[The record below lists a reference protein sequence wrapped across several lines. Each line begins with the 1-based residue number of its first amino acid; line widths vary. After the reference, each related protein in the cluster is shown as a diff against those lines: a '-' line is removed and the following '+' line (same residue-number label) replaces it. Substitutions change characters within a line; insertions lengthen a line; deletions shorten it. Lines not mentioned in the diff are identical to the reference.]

1 MAEAAVQADDFFG
14 VVELLPKES
23 FDPSYGFLV
32 KMYAFSP
39 KISEPMRVFGSLPVK
54 QDADII
60 LSYLRK
66 NDAPTFSSTNLQP
79 LLNNPLPTLA
89 KRGVTKDIK
98 FKVDMS
104 PYTVYTADT
113 NEKMFE
119 FYKNISRGLGIETPN
134 LMDLIQN
141 SDRILVKGVD
151 PYTEI
156 IRRLSE
162 DIIAAKLEVPV
173 KILVQ
178 ARTLG
183 SSNMTLGDI
192 RERIL
197 EDLKSLVK
205 NEEFKK
211 AVTEKLSG
219 RVNES
224 PDITARRALGE
235 KDFTPEPKARYI
247 VTDIPSLIQINY
259 RPALIT
265 QLGHA
270 ASIVFTSKEGAPIS
284 MILPVGFPV
293 ISIGYTAHLSTETES
308 LPRPDAVL
316 TAPAGGFSLGL
327 SPESKPISFEELI
340 ADEAAADVDRQR
352 GRVDR
357 SGLRQSW
364 TAQADLPPSDNSVA
378 PPPPPPPF
386 QPTPLQPRSAIP
398 PHLRGR
404 AVGLSPLPPPPPPQ
418 PFQPPPPPPEPES
431 KEGEFLSPANRPAD
445 NGEVIQLNSG
455 SPLLLE
461 DPVSGSLGLSGAW
474 VPPPF
479 QNPLV
484 QDQVVDDDRIDL
496 PEIVPLPADAA
507 PPPPPAA
514 PPPPPPA
521 APLPAPPAA
530 PPPAPPAAPPPPA
543 VEQPVESLS
552 GLFPGPVRRTRRN
565 ALVPTPFSSARS
577 AFRPI
582 EPASGNRDQAVMIQQ
597 QIHEFI
603 QSIRDDSTPSG
614 KITVS
619 FPDEAAELQTIERV
633 VPNGYII
640 VLPEESTAFGDMRNL
655 TVLSAVRKPYQTI
668 TYVLYLGDNN
678 QYTAGRIDTGGSP
691 GELGLQ
697 PLSNYKRNAAVIR
710 VIFVFRSPD
719 AAPRPPQSPVGFV
732 PPSPSGFSQA
742 PSAVPSEAPSPAIS
756 EAPSPGEVSVAPSPG
771 EVSVAPS
778 PGEVSDAPSPG
789 EVSAAPSPE
798 PVVRRRR
805 RNESPRPNRK
815 RAITVADGFRR
826 APLPPAPAY
835 VPPPPAPPAPP
846 APFTR
851 RRPPSPPLPPPSP
864 PLPLPGS
871 SPSPP
876 PPSEILPNLRRREV
890 GVSARRARNLQSQG
904 GTRRKG
910 GRRGRRTT
918 RKH

>member
-113 NEKMFE
+113 NEKMFMI
-119 FYKNISRGLGIETPN
+119 YTNISRGLGIETPN

-162 DIIAAKLEVPV
+162 DIIAAKLQVPAE
-173 KILVQ
+173 ILVE

-197 EDLKSLVK
+197 EDLQSLHNSVT

-235 KDFTPEPKARYI
+235 KDFTPGPNARYLI
-247 VTDIPSLIQINY
+247 TDIPSLVQINY
-259 RPALIT
+259 RPALIA
-265 QLGHA
+265 QLGAA

-293 ISIGYTAHLSTETES
+293 ISVGYTAHLSTETES
-308 LPRPDAVL
+308 LPRADAFL
-316 TAPAGGFSLGL
+316 TEPAGGFSLGL

-357 SGLRQSW
+357 SGLRQAW
-364 TAQADLPPSDNSVA
+364 AAQADI

-386 QPTPLQPRSAIP
+386 QP
-398 PHLRGR
+398 
-404 AVGLSPLPPPPPPQ
+404 PPPPPPLPPHLRERAVGPRPPPIGLSSQ
-418 PFQPPPPPPEPES
+418 GARNLQSPPPPPPPFQPPPPPPPFQPPPPPPPFQPPPPPPPEPES
-431 KEGEFLSPANRPAD
+431 KEGEFLSPANRPVD

-455 SPLLLE
+455 SPVLLE
-461 DPVSGSLGLSGAW
+461 DPGTGSLGLSGAW

-479 QNPLV
+479 PNPLV

-496 PEIVPLPADAA
+496 PEIAPLPADAA
-507 PPPPPAA
+507 PPPPPPVLAQPPTTELVPLAPIVRGALNGSLPPAPSGVPQPTNYGNQAIQENADALINVLRPPAAAA
-514 PPPPPPA
+514 PPPRPII
-521 APLPAPPAA
+521 
-530 PPPAPPAAPPPPA
+530 
-543 VEQPVESLS
+543 
-552 GLFPGPVRRTRRN
+552 
-565 ALVPTPFSSARS
+565 SSSQS

-582 EPASGNRDQAVMIQQ
+582 QPAPANSAQAATIQQ

-633 VPNGYII
+633 IPKGYII
-640 VLPEESTAFGDMRNL
+640 VLPEESTASGDMRNL

-668 TYVLYLGDNN
+668 TYLLYLGDNN

-719 AAPRPPQSPVGFV
+719 AAAARPPQSPVGFV

-742 PSAVPSEAPSPAIS
+742 PSAVPSPAPSPGEVLEAPSPGEVS

-778 PGEVSDAPSPG
+778 PAPP
-789 EVSAAPSPE
+789 PPF
-798 PVVRRRR
+798 RRRR
-805 RNESPRPNRK
+805 QAESPTPSRK
-815 RAITVADGFRR
+815 RVITEANGFRR
-826 APLPPAPAY
+826 APLPPVPPY
-835 VPPPPAPPAPP
+835 VPPPV
-846 APFTR
+846 R
-851 RRPPSPPLPPPSP
+851 RTP
-864 PLPLPGS
+864 
-871 SPSPP
+871 
-876 PPSEILPNLRRREV
+876 RE
-890 GVSARRARNLQSQG
+890 GAKNLQRQG

-918 RKH
+918 KKH

>member
-1 MAEAAVQADDFFG
+1 MAEAVVPADDFFG

-113 NEKMFE
+113 NEKMFMI
-119 FYKNISRGLGIETPN
+119 YTNISRGLGIETPN

-162 DIIAAKLEVPV
+162 DIIAAKLQVPAE
-173 KILVQ
+173 ILVE

-197 EDLKSLVK
+197 EDLQSLHNSVT

-211 AVTEKLSG
+211 AVTEKLAG

-235 KDFTPEPKARYI
+235 KDFTPGPNARYI
-247 VTDIPSLIQINY
+247 ITDIPSLVQINY
-259 RPALIT
+259 RPALIA
-265 QLGHA
+265 QLGA
-270 ASIVFTSKEGAPIS
+270 ATSIVFTSKEGAPIS

-293 ISIGYTAHLSTETES
+293 ISVGYTAHLSTEAES
-308 LPRPDAVL
+308 LPRADAFL
-316 TAPAGGFSLGL
+316 TEPAGGFSLGL

-357 SGLRQSW
+357 SGLRQAW
-364 TAQADLPPSDNSVA
+364 AAQADLPP
-378 PPPPPPPF
+378 PPPPPPP
-386 QPTPLQPRSAIP
+386 PPLP

-404 AVGLSPLPPPPPPQ
+404 AVGPRPPPIGLSSQGARNLQSPPPPFQPPPPPPFQ
-418 PFQPPPPPPEPES
+418 PPPPPPPSPFQPPPPPPPEPES
-431 KEGEFLSPANRPAD
+431 KEGEFLSPANRPVD

-455 SPLLLE
+455 SPVLLE
-461 DPVSGSLGLSGAW
+461 DPGTGSLGLSGAW

-479 QNPLV
+479 PNPLV

-496 PEIVPLPADAA
+496 PEIAPLPADAA
-507 PPPPPAA
+507 PPPPPPVLAQPPTTELVPLAPIVRGALNGSLPPAPSGVPQPTNYSNQAIQENADALINVLRPPAAAA
-514 PPPPPPA
+514 PPPPPRPII
-521 APLPAPPAA
+521 
-530 PPPAPPAAPPPPA
+530 
-543 VEQPVESLS
+543 
-552 GLFPGPVRRTRRN
+552 
-565 ALVPTPFSSARS
+565 SSSQS

-582 EPASGNRDQAVMIQQ
+582 QPAPGNPGRAAMIQQ
-597 QIHEFI
+597 QTHEFI
-603 QSIRDDSTPSG
+603 RSIRDDSTPSG

-619 FPDEAAELQTIERV
+619 FPDEAGELQTIERV
-633 VPNGYII
+633 IPAAYTSI
-640 VLPEESTAFGDMRNL
+640 LFPEEKTAFGDMRNFA
-655 TVLSAVRKPYQTI
+655 VLPAPRKPYQTI
-668 TYVLYLGDNN
+668 TYTLYRGEDNK
-678 QYTAGRIDTGGSP
+678 YTAGQLDTGGSP

-697 PLSNYKRNAAVIR
+697 PSSNYKRNAAIIR
-710 VIFVFRSPD
+710 VIFAFRSPE
-719 AAPRPPQSPVGFV
+719 AAAARPPQSPVGFV

-742 PSAVPSEAPSPAIS
+742 PSAVPSPAPSEAPSPGEVS

-778 PGEVSDAPSPG
+778 PAPP
-789 EVSAAPSPE
+789 PPF
-798 PVVRRRR
+798 RRRR
-805 RNESPRPNRK
+805 QAESPTPNRK
-815 RAITVADGFRR
+815 RVISEAEGFRR
-826 APLPPAPAY
+826 APLPPVPPY
-835 VPPPPAPPAPP
+835 VPPPV
-846 APFTR
+846 R
-851 RRPPSPPLPPPSP
+851 RRP
-864 PLPLPGS
+864 
-871 SPSPP
+871 
-876 PPSEILPNLRRREV
+876 RE
-890 GVSARRARNLQSQG
+890 GAKNLQRQG

-918 RKH
+918 KKH

>member
-1 MAEAAVQADDFFG
+1 MAEAVVPADDFFG

-113 NEKMFE
+113 NEKMFMI
-119 FYKNISRGLGIETPN
+119 YTNISRGLGIETPN

-162 DIIAAKLEVPV
+162 DIIAAKLQVPAE
-173 KILVQ
+173 ILVE

-197 EDLKSLVK
+197 EDLQSLHNSVT

-211 AVTEKLSG
+211 AVTEKLAG

-235 KDFTPEPKARYI
+235 KDFTPGPNARYI
-247 VTDIPSLIQINY
+247 ITDIPSLVQINY
-259 RPALIT
+259 RPALIA
-265 QLGHA
+265 QLGA
-270 ASIVFTSKEGAPIS
+270 ATSIVFTSKEGAPIS

-293 ISIGYTAHLSTETES
+293 ISVGYTAHLSTEAES
-308 LPRPDAVL
+308 LPRADAFL
-316 TAPAGGFSLGL
+316 TEPAGGFSLGL

-357 SGLRQSW
+357 SGLRQAW
-364 TAQADLPPSDNSVA
+364 AAQADLPP
-378 PPPPPPPF
+378 PPPPPPP
-386 QPTPLQPRSAIP
+386 PPLP

-404 AVGLSPLPPPPPPQ
+404 AVGPRPPPIGLSSQGARNLQSPPPPFQPPPPPPFQ
-418 PFQPPPPPPEPES
+418 PPPPPPPSPFQPPPPPPPEPES
-431 KEGEFLSPANRPAD
+431 KEGEFLSPANRPVD

-455 SPLLLE
+455 SPVLLE
-461 DPVSGSLGLSGAW
+461 DPGTGSLGLSGAW

-479 QNPLV
+479 PNPLV

-496 PEIVPLPADAA
+496 PEIAPLPADAA
-507 PPPPPAA
+507 PPPPPPVLAQPPTTELVPLAPIVRGALNGSLPPAPSGVPQPTNYSNQAIQENADALINVLRPPAAAA
-514 PPPPPPA
+514 PPPPPRPII
-521 APLPAPPAA
+521 
-530 PPPAPPAAPPPPA
+530 
-543 VEQPVESLS
+543 
-552 GLFPGPVRRTRRN
+552 
-565 ALVPTPFSSARS
+565 SSSQS

-582 EPASGNRDQAVMIQQ
+582 QPAPGNPGRAAMIQQ
-597 QIHEFI
+597 QTHEFI
-603 QSIRDDSTPSG
+603 RSIRDDSTPSG

-619 FPDEAAELQTIERV
+619 FPDEAGELQTIERV
-633 VPNGYII
+633 VPAAYTSI
-640 VLPEESTAFGDMRNL
+640 LFPEEKTAFGDMRNFA
-655 TVLSAVRKPYQTI
+655 VLPAPRKPYQTI
-668 TYVLYLGDNN
+668 TYTLYRGEDNK
-678 QYTAGRIDTGGSP
+678 YTAGQLDTGGSP

-697 PLSNYKRNAAVIR
+697 PSSNYKRNAAIIR
-710 VIFVFRSPD
+710 VIFAFRSPE
-719 AAPRPPQSPVGFV
+719 AAAARPPQSPVGFV

-742 PSAVPSEAPSPAIS
+742 PSAVPSPAPSEAPSPGEVS

-778 PGEVSDAPSPG
+778 PAPP
-789 EVSAAPSPE
+789 PPF
-798 PVVRRRR
+798 RRRR
-805 RNESPRPNRK
+805 QAESPTPNRK
-815 RAITVADGFRR
+815 RVISEAEGFRR
-826 APLPPAPAY
+826 APLPPVPPY
-835 VPPPPAPPAPP
+835 VPPPV
-846 APFTR
+846 R
-851 RRPPSPPLPPPSP
+851 RRP
-864 PLPLPGS
+864 
-871 SPSPP
+871 
-876 PPSEILPNLRRREV
+876 RE
-890 GVSARRARNLQSQG
+890 GAKNLQRQG

-918 RKH
+918 KKH